1 MKTSFQM
8 NGSFPVDL
16 FELTADAADY
26 LEGRGAI
33 VSSSKHWGRVEYD
46 VQFPGCK
53 PNHNSGMGMTR
64 VFFPDED
71 SILLFSMV
79 FGHLIQNCRV
89 VAIQDMILKERIM
102 KE

>member
-1 MKTSFQM
+1 MKASFQM

-26 LEGRGAI
+26 LQGRGAV
-33 VSSSKHWGRVEYD
+33 VSSHKHWGKVEYE

-53 PNHNSGMGMTR
+53 PNHNSGMGSSR

-71 SILLFSMV
+71 SILLFSMA

-89 VAIQDMILKERIM
+89 KSVLDLIINERIM
-102 KE
+102 KQ

>member
-33 VSSSKHWGRVEYD
+33 VSSSKHWGYVEYD

-89 VAIQDMILKERIM
+89 AAIQDMILKERIM